1 MVSVIESYSYKQLW
15 LTELYLNYEIKNNK
29 CKEKSIKCLSDT
41 LSRRIHLVWK
51 HLKVYEKLFTL
62 YMFPHE
68 QLTGD
73 DAHLHT
79 FTGWILLSNH
89 RRKSFIIIG
98 VIVKSYHKNGVLQ
111 LILLFFSY
119 LRISSFTM
127 CADAKLYPKNILF
140 KQVTKGTHFIFIW
153 HVNLKYLN
161 SACYC

>member
-41 LSRRIHLVWK
+41 LSRRINLVWK

-140 KQVTKGTHFIFIW
+140 KQVTKGTHFIFI
-153 HVNLKYLN
+153 
-161 SACYC
+161 

>member
-1 MVSVIESYSYKQLW
+1 
-15 LTELYLNYEIKNNK
+15 
-29 CKEKSIKCLSDT
+29 
-41 LSRRIHLVWK
+41 
-51 HLKVYEKLFTL
+51 
-62 YMFPHE
+62 MFPHE

-79 FTGWILLSNH
+79 FTGWILLSTH

-140 KQVTKGTHFIFIW
+140 KQVTKGTHFIFI
-153 HVNLKYLN
+153 
-161 SACYC
+161 

>member
-41 LSRRIHLVWK
+41 LSRRNHLVWK

-119 LRISSFTM
+119 LRISSFTK

-140 KQVTKGTHFIFIW
+140 KQVTKGTHFIFI
-153 HVNLKYLN
+153 
-161 SACYC
+161 

>member
-68 QLTGD
+68 QLTED

-111 LILLFFSY
+111 LILLFFFH
-119 LRISSFTM
+119 ISEFPLLQCVLMPNYIQKIYYSS
-127 CADAKLYPKNILF
+127 K
-140 KQVTKGTHFIFIW
+140 
-153 HVNLKYLN
+153 
-161 SACYC
+161 

>member
-127 CADAKLYPKNILF
+127 CDDAKLYPKNILV
-140 KQVTKGTHFIFIW
+140 KQVTKGTHFIFI
-153 HVNLKYLN
+153 
-161 SACYC
+161 

>member
-41 LSRRIHLVWK
+41 LSRRNHLVWK

-140 KQVTKGTHFIFIW
+140 KQVTKGTHFIFI
-153 HVNLKYLN
+153 
-161 SACYC
+161 

>member
-73 DAHLHT
+73 DAHLHA

-140 KQVTKGTHFIFIW
+140 KQVTQGTHFIFI
-153 HVNLKYLN
+153 
-161 SACYC
+161 

>member
-73 DAHLHT
+73 DAHLRT

-140 KQVTKGTHFIFIW
+140 KQVTKGTHFIFI
-153 HVNLKYLN
+153 
-161 SACYC
+161 

>member
-41 LSRRIHLVWK
+41 LNRRIHLVWK

-111 LILLFFSY
+111 LILLFYSY

-140 KQVTKGTHFIFIW
+140 KQVTKGTHFIFI
-153 HVNLKYLN
+153 
-161 SACYC
+161 

>member
-29 CKEKSIKCLSDT
+29 CKGKSIKCLSDT

-98 VIVKSYHKNGVLQ
+98 VIVKSFDKNGVLQ

-140 KQVTKGTHFIFIW
+140 KQVTKGTHFIFI
-153 HVNLKYLN
+153 
-161 SACYC
+161 

>member
-79 FTGWILLSNH
+79 FIGWILLSNH

-140 KQVTKGTHFIFIW
+140 KQVTKGTHFIFI
-153 HVNLKYLN
+153 
-161 SACYC
+161 

>member
-41 LSRRIHLVWK
+41 LSRRNHLVWK

-98 VIVKSYHKNGVLQ
+98 VIVKSYHKNGVSQ

-140 KQVTKGTHFIFIW
+140 KQVTKGTHFIFI
-153 HVNLKYLN
+153 
-161 SACYC
+161 

>member
-15 LTELYLNYEIKNNK
+15 LTELYLNYEIKNIK

-140 KQVTKGTHFIFIW
+140 KQVTKGTHFIFI
-153 HVNLKYLN
+153 
-161 SACYC
+161 

>member
-62 YMFPHE
+62 YMFPQE

-140 KQVTKGTHFIFIW
+140 KQVTKGTHFIFI
-153 HVNLKYLN
+153 
-161 SACYC
+161 